1 MDCGTA
7 HDKRFS
13 SRLCWLEAEKSHNV
27 GHRVTSAAI
36 GMKAGRGTCLRD
48 GDALGLVRP
57 SIISHV
63 VEPSIV
69 SHGLAHR
76 YTNRQVEE
84 LQLWH
89 GKFRAGAVLKPDN
102 AGPLLKF
109 LSNLV
114 GQVLQTGNIQIAVSV
129 SVALLHE
136 KLGFLKA
143 LEIV

>member
-1 MDCGTA
+1 M
-7 HDKRFS
+7 RS
-13 SRLCWLEAEKSHNV
+13 E
-27 GHRVTSAAI
+27 
-36 GMKAGRGTCLRD
+36 
-48 GDALGLVRP
+48 LVRP

-129 SVALLHE
+129 SVKKSLVDQLACRD
-136 KLGFLKA
+136 FLKSIDRLVLNA
-143 LEIV
+143 DARGRPGPQSPGIPHKETGYGRSNLMLFE